1 MTASFASEYIARF
14 VSDSWTADSQANAL
28 GFPDR
33 IDRMSAAGRCRVPR
47 DTGLPGGVARRIGL
61 AADSHVASSSMT
73 PRTSPAAGCRL
84 TRKRE
89 RIEYIA
95 LARTPGVLRPT
106 SARPGMGTGKTNATE
121 HFAHCR

>member
-1 MTASFASEYIARF
+1 MLAASRSFRVANHDYLIASERIARF
-14 VSDSWTADSQANAL
+14 VSNSWTAASQANAL
-28 GFPDR
+28 RFPDR
-33 IDRMSAAGRCRVPR
+33 TDLMSAAGRRRVPL
-47 DTGLPGGVARRIGL
+47 DTGLPGGVVSRIGL

-95 LARTPGVLRPT
+95 LARTPGVL
-106 SARPGMGTGKTNATE
+106 
-121 HFAHCR
+121 